1 MKDFYV
7 LALILLTINVNAQD
21 RSWGIKVSNNIT
33 GKPITTYHQLF
44 YSNFHPGIEGEV
56 NIPINHNLKHQL
68 YISGNLGV
76 YYHRFMHTGLK
87 LYPEF
92 NYEIQFAEKWR
103 FITGLGG
110 GYIHSF
116 ENVATLRLTDNGT
129 YEQVSAW
136 KGRPQFMAA
145 FNFGA
150 RYLPVKWKGASLQLS
165 FGTFLQGPF
174 VSGYVPLLP
183 YNTFDLGVQ
192 VPLKKKADE

>member
-1 MKDFYV
+1 MKYIYM
-7 LALILLTINVNAQD
+7 LTLLLCSVSSYAQD
-21 RSWGIKVSNNIT
+21 RSWGVKFSNNIT
-33 GKPITTYHQLF
+33 GKPVTTYHQLF
-44 YSNFHPGIEGEV
+44 YTNFHPGIEGEINFPV
-56 NIPINHNLKHQL
+56 NKHVKHQL
-68 YISGNLGV
+68 YVSGNLGV

-92 NYEIQFAEKWR
+92 NYELQIAEKWR
-103 FITGLGG
+103 FITGIGG

-165 FGTFLQGPF
+165 LGTFLQGPF

-183 YNTFDLGVQ
+183 YNTLDLGVQ
-192 VPLKKKADE
+192 IPLKKKADE